1 MKKKEE
7 SGTCMDKIRQFLYK
21 FMQGRY
27 GTDELGKTTLIVSV
41 ILYIIYAMTG
51 WGILYSLAF
60 LGTVYALFRS
70 LSKDINKRYMENQ
83 RFLKLLNLN
92 KVKFDQRKEYKIFRC
107 KKCGRNIRV
116 PRKKGKIEV
125 TCPVCGNKTIHR
137 T

>member
-1 MKKKEE
+1 MRGLKE
-7 SGTCMDKIRQFLYK
+7 KFYR

-27 GTDELGKTTLIVSV
+27 GGDELSKTTLTASV
-41 ILYIIYAMTG
+41 ILYIVYAMTG

-60 LGTVYALFRS
+60 LGTVYALYRS
-70 LSKDINKRYMENQ
+70 LSRNINKRYMENQ

>member
-1 MKKKEE
+1 
-7 SGTCMDKIRQFLYK
+7 MDKIRQFLYK

-27 GTDELGKTTLIVSV
+27 GTDELGKITLLVSIV
-41 ILYIIYAMTG
+41 LYISYAMTG

-107 KKCGRNIRV
+107 KNCGRNIRV